1 LTNKEIHISLS
12 PHQKNDIQE
21 LLNKDQIE
29 KEVISNGNRIDI
41 TINMED
47 ERNLEEIERELSS
60 LIIEVIKKEYL
71 KEYVHKRYEEYYK
84 DEVDNIYNYSLIVFD
99 KMKIVLK
106 DTITRRL
113 FNYLA
118 DNNHI
123 NLDGFLTFRL
133 KDINIYLS
141 SIIDLALEE
150 YLLKKDKNE
159 FINVLKYFVEMQE
172 SKVDL
177 VVVNILK
184 DGSFAMHDQNGN
196 SIENINN
203 EELIKMV
210 IEEEMNYE
218 DYLIST
224 LISICPK
231 KIQILDYLNN
241 EFSKLTI
248 ETIKSIFDDKVTITL
263 KNWINFKYINISTF

>member
-1 LTNKEIHISLS
+1 MTNKEIHISLS

-231 KIQILDYLNN
+231 KIQILDSLNN

-263 KNWINFKYINISTF
+263 KN

>member
-1 LTNKEIHISLS
+1 MTNKEIHISLS
-12 PHQKNDIQE
+12 PHQKNDIQGFLTKE
-21 LLNKDQIE
+21 KIE
-29 KEVISNGNRIDI
+29 KEVILNDNTIGI
-41 TINMED
+41 TINIED

-60 LIIEVIKKEYL
+60 LIIEIIKKEYL
-71 KEYVHKRYEEYYK
+71 KEYVHKRYEESYK
-84 DEVDNIYNYSLIVFD
+84 DDVDNIYSYSLIVFD
-99 KMKIVLK
+99 RMKIVLK

-118 DNNHI
+118 DNNSI

-133 KDINIYLS
+133 KDINRYLS

-159 FINVLKYFVEMQE
+159 FINVLKYFVEIQE

-177 VVVNILK
+177 VVVNILENGLFVMY
-184 DGSFAMHDQNGN
+184 DANGN
-196 SIENINN
+196 RIENINN
-203 EELIKMV
+203 EELINMV

-231 KIQILDYLNN
+231 KIQILDSLNN

-248 ETIKSIFDDKVTITL
+248 DTIKLIFEDKVTIIL
-263 KNWINFKYINISTF
+263 KN

>member
-1 LTNKEIHISLS
+1 MTNKEIHISLS

-231 KIQILDYLNN
+231 KIQILDSLNN

>member
-1 LTNKEIHISLS
+1 MTNKEIHISLS

-184 DGSFAMHDQNGN
+184 DGSFAIHDQNGN

-231 KIQILDYLNN
+231 KIQILDSLNN

-263 KNWINFKYINISTF
+263 KN